1 MGCCRN
7 SLPVCTGDQPE
18 RGKRSKR
25 VPDPERNCVHAPES
39 RDNQL
44 RIGMA
49 KDGLSKF
56 VITLRN
62 DPQHPNKIN
71 FDVSFLLD
79 PAERCRFE
87 SAMISITF
95 GTYAPH
101 EERVPLDILD
111 LSPIKAIRTPTVQ
124 RDSDVERPESP
135 SYESSISS
143 SVRGP
148 DSEDDMVPGATQ
160 VRGHGIGTPTALWT
174 FVEDKTQVN
183 LRGLIANQE
192 LSVTLPHT
200 LTFWM
205 TFWAKAVLES
215 RGPLGWKSKTTLQL
229 GSSEA
234 PYERIID
241 LSKLER
247 AWVRRLRL
255 LETAIVNCVVRQ
267 KSLKFFFFSSARRVI
282 PELFVSWHK

>member
-1 MGCCRN
+1 
-7 SLPVCTGDQPE
+7 
-18 RGKRSKR
+18 
-25 VPDPERNCVHAPES
+25 
-39 RDNQL
+39 
-44 RIGMA
+44 MA

-101 EERVPLDILD
+101 EERVPLDILE

-143 SVRGP
+143 SVHGP

-247 AWVRRLRL
+247 A
-255 LETAIVNCVVRQ
+255 
-267 KSLKFFFFSSARRVI
+267 
-282 PELFVSWHK
+282 